1 MVCNTPWFH
10 PLLAGGAWCCARQ
23 VNASLLRRINA
34 TPGLFLCH
42 VKSPAALQV
51 ATGQQAAYQ
60 GVKRL
65 QACFEAAA
73 TAADAEQQWQ
83 ALLQAVDGV
92 LRKAYQHVHSCK
104 CDVVMGLQLLA
115 EESEGVRLV

>member
-1 MVCNTPWFH
+1 MRASWLCVCC
-10 PLLAGGAWCCARQ
+10 LQ

-42 VKSPAALQV
+42 VKSSAALQA

-60 GVKRL
+60 GVKCL
-65 QACFEAAA
+65 QACFKS
-73 TAADAEQQWQ
+73 TASVEGAEQQWQ
-83 ALLQAVDGV
+83 ALLQAVEGV

-104 CDVVMGLQLLA
+104 CDVVMGLQLQA
-115 EESEGVRLV
+115 EDTRRK